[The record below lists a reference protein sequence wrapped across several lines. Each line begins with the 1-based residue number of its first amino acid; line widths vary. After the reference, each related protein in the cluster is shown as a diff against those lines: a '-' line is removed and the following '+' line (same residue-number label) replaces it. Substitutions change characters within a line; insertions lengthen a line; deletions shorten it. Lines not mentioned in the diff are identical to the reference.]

1 MVLDVNFLRLSRV
14 PNRGGQLSEDRP
26 KEGRVRFR
34 AFHERR
40 AKAHGRVVM
49 RCDEGSLEPRTVCGT
64 ATTFD
69 AALPSRWSSMTPQ
82 GGRFGA
88 NRSEIHRSALCG
100 HGEPSAAHGV
110 WACMF
115 RCRIRQVAPVFFRM
129 TIMAGF
135 ARKSSRQEPEQ
146 GSARCGG
153 GQSGGKPRL
162 GIHPAPVRPSRTGIA
177 ESFPPTSQRM
187 F

>member
-1 MVLDVNFLRLSRV
+1 MVLAVNFLRLSRM
-14 PNRGGQLSEDRP
+14 PYRGGQLAEDRP
-26 KEGRVRFR
+26 KEGHVRFR
-34 AFHERR
+34 AFHGRR
-40 AKAHGRVVM
+40 AKAHGRVAM
-49 RCDEGSLEPRTVCGT
+49 RCNEGNLEPRTPWGM

-69 AALPSRWSSMTPQ
+69 AALPSRGSRTTPQ

-88 NRSEIHRSALCG
+88 ARSEIHRPALCG
-100 HGEPSAAHGV
+100 HGEPSAAHGA
-110 WACMF
+110 WAYMF

-129 TIMAGF
+129 TVTTGF